1 MVDIYQTANW
11 EITYPPLSSTVWYNF
26 CFSTYPTLKYSFLPI
41 YQKMVR
47 NETLVTILS
56 ILLFGGEEYLLITSK
71 LDNQCTQRYY
81 SSIEFWN

>member
-11 EITYPPLSSTVWYNF
+11 EITYPPLSSTVWYIIVLAH
-26 CFSTYPTLKYSFLPI
+26 TLLKYSFLPI

-47 NETLVTILS
+47 NETLATILS

-71 LDNQCTQRYY
+71 LDNQCMQRYY
-81 SSIEFWN
+81 SSIVFWN